1 MQVSTKDKRTFLG
14 TLMCIDHFGN
24 LLLYDA
30 VEEVQASS
38 KLHKRILNQAIISL
52 DKVSN
57 VSVLVRA
64 L

>member
-1 MQVSTKDKRTFLG
+1 
-14 TLMCIDHFGN
+14 MCIDHFGN